1 MSEPTYGISIGRDN
15 HGAVAAGDHA
25 QAVQTTAAPPACQL
39 DAIVRELTKVRAAIE
54 GADEVVDRAKALRDV
69 DALAA
74 EVRQGDPD
82 TDALRS
88 TFAPPGQ
95 PGQAGRGRRDRGLP
109 GVVSGRVHARGDT
122 AVRPDYLDSA
132 GWMID

>member
-1 MSEPTYGISIGRDN
+1 VSEPTYGISIGRDN

-25 QAVQTTAAPPACQL
+25 QAVMAAPPARQL
-39 DAIVRELTKVRAAIE
+39 DAIARELTKVRAAIE

-88 TFAPPGQ
+88 TFA
-95 PGQAGRGRRDRGLP
+95 RL
-109 GVVSGRVHARGDT
+109 VSRVKPVAALAT
-122 AVRPDYLDSA
+122 AVYQVWSLVESMLA
-132 GWMID
+132 GTPSTT

>member
-1 MSEPTYGISIGRDN
+1 VSEPTYGISIGRDN

-25 QAVQTTAAPPACQL
+25 QAVIAAPPSRQL
-39 DAIVRELTKVRAAIE
+39 DAIARELTKVRAAIE
-54 GADEVVDRAKALRDV
+54 GADEVVDRVKALRDV

-88 TFAPPGQ
+88 TFA
-95 PGQAGRGRRDRGLP
+95 RL
-109 GVVSGRVHARGDT
+109 VSRVKPVAALAT
-122 AVRPDYLDSA
+122 AVYQVWSLVESMLA
-132 GWMID
+132 GTPSTT